1 MYADFHLPQLSD
13 FKISINLMGVEWWV
27 TYFNLLFLLIEHV
40 VINNME
46 NATLSY
52 TTFLTEENIGEYLF
66 KSFKR
71 MTS

>member
-1 MYADFHLPQLSD
+1 
-13 FKISINLMGVEWWV
+13 MGVEWWV
-27 TYFNLLFLLIEHV
+27 TYFNLLFLLIEHI

-52 TTFLTEENIGEYLF
+52 TMFLTEENIGEYLF

-71 MTS
+71 TTS

>member
-1 MYADFHLPQLSD
+1 
-13 FKISINLMGVEWWV
+13 MGVEWWV

-40 VINNME
+40 VIYNME
-46 NATLSY
+46 NATVAY
-52 TTFLTEENIGEYLF
+52 TTFLTEEYIGEYLF